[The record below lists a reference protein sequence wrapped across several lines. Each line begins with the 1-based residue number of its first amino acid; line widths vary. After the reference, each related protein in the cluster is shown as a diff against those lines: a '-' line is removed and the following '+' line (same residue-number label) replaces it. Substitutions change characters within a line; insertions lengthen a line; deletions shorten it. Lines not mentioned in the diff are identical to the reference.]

1 MTDQE
6 RERKLYFDI
15 SIHKIHEVL
24 LFCRNQYECRSQIIN
39 RYYLWNG
46 DNVPSPC
53 LKCDNCKNRIK
64 EQPTYENCV
73 ENILHLLDTVE
84 EMNYS
89 NNCEITEDDIV
100 DVFCKLNTKKI
111 RELGLTE
118 LQVYKSGRKPK
129 FGKPKELAGYMLADL
144 IVRGYVEQKISLY
157 YSSPNAQTLSMNV
170 FIIGLKEGARERA
183 IIDSYIIRRV
193 KNKKNT

>member
-6 RERKLYFDI
+6 RERKLYLDI
-15 SIHKIHEVL
+15 SVHKIHEVL

-73 ENILHLLDTVE
+73 EDILHLLDTVE

-100 DVFCKLNTKKI
+100 DVFCKSNTKKI

-129 FGKPKELAGYMLADL
+129 FEKPKELAGYMLADL
-144 IVRGYVEQKISLY
+144 IVRDYVEQKISLY

-170 FIIGLKEGARERA
+170 FIMGLKEGARERA
-183 IIDSYIIRRV
+183 IIDSWYYWTR
-193 KNKKNT
+193 KK